1 MALIAKV
8 ETETKIKAPADKFF
22 KLFKSQAHHLPNIC
36 SDKIHK
42 IEVHEGDWE
51 TQGSV
56 KHWSYTI
63 GGNSQSIK
71 ETVES
76 IDEENRSM
84 TFKVLD
90 GEVLKEYKSYKFT
103 AQAIPKGEGCL
114 VIWTIEY
121 EKASEGG
128 PDPHNYLEFA
138 VNITKDI
145 ESHLLNA

>member
-1 MALIAKV
+1 MALTAKV
-8 ETETKIKAPADKFF
+8 ETETEIKAPADKFF
-22 KLFKSQAHHLPNIC
+22 KLFRSQAHHLPNIC

-42 IEVHEGDWE
+42 IEVHEG
-51 TQGSV
+51 
-56 KHWSYTI
+56 
-63 GGNSQSIK
+63 GNSMSIK

-76 IDEENRSM
+76 IDEENRSI

-103 AQAIPKGEGCL
+103 AQAIPKGRA
-114 VIWTIEY
+114 
-121 EKASEGG
+121 KASEGG